1 MINQDIARYNIMEV
15 INCKND
21 LKDFYK
27 KYHNQKALYKDCFS
41 LTLKDHFQTFKEIQ
55 ELLFNYNNNIGNNAL
70 NDSLKN
76 DLIEY
81 EYLLEMNSS
90 KKELDKILWCTLIDT
105 MSDLKLIYQLYI
117 NNEVK
122 DEEGFF
128 YKDHFQ

>member
-1 MINQDIARYNIMEV
+1 MLTIDIAKYNIMEV

-21 LKDFYK
+21 LKDFYN

-41 LTLKDHFQTFKEIQ
+41 LTLKDHFKTFKEIK
-55 ELLFNYNNNIGNNAL
+55 ELLFYYNNNIGNDAL
-70 NDSLKN
+70 NKSLKN
-76 DLIEY
+76 DLAEY

-105 MSDLKLIYQLYI
+105 MSDLKLVYQLYM